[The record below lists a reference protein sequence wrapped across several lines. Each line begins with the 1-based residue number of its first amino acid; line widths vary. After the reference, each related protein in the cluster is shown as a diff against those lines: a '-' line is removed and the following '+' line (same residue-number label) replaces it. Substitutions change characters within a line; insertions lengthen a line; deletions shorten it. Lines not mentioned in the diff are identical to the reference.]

1 MPRRSHLLYMVRDMT
16 KLLQIAPGLVGAF
29 LLSGCVDGLTP
40 YSPGPNTVIATAAD
54 RGADSTGLGNGNAA
68 IAYDPDGCQG
78 WIIDDGVEGYS
89 GRRYDPATGLPICNG
104 LYPPGTVVGNYQSP
118 NPGINDYVPGHQ
130 TDLVYVETGAT
141 YYTYPQSY
149 VGNVPDN
156 Q

>member
-1 MPRRSHLLYMVRDMT
+1 MT
-16 KLLQIAPGLVGAF
+16 KLLQIASGLVGAV
-29 LLSGCVDGLTP
+29 LLSGCVSDGLTA
-40 YSPGPNTVIATAAD
+40 YTPGPNTVIATAAD
-54 RGADSTGLGNGNAA
+54 RGTDNTGLANGNAA

-89 GRRYDPATGLPICNG
+89 GRRYDPATGLPVCNG
-104 LYPPGTVVGNYQSP
+104 LFPPGTVVGNYQSP

-130 TDLVYVETGAT
+130 TDLIYIDSGAT

-149 VGNVPDN
+149 VNTNPVDTVPDN